1 MRKLHIDFESKTSRE
16 GAAHEL
22 RALEVSRSGDTDQ
35 MGQQIAALQS
45 WLSSRTPSS
54 RSSLSTVVELMHL
67 LMEATAQLNE
77 ALERA
82 QADEKTTK
90 QQSEL
95 VAMRWS
101 KEKERLQME
110 IEAYKHAIG
119 RQRERLMELESQP
132 VNPPDRR
139 AAPREAPD
147 VAIPNTPVTPAP
159 TAAPSLLIVP
169 VANDLGLQ
177 PPRPHYAS
185 SPLPSPIS
193 PATRSRKLPSP
204 NVASPRTRLPEP
216 PVGQTK
222 SLSQHEPS
230 TYPNEVR
237 SSSPASRLRIN
248 GALHGPR
255 ERAGLSRAPSLNGR
269 PPGAAPSAFLSEN
282 RPAPSS
288 TTHEFSPYLLPEMS
302 AAVAL
307 PRHSIPGSFGD
318 TTSINTNTTSNNAIS
333 SRRTSMPHF
342 SYAEAGSMGED
353 RKHDRISSQ
362 PSAWRHDSRDSQ
374 ENNGRRPSHPHY
386 PSADFTD
393 LGLSQYT
400 LPTSSSQSQS
410 HPYSQTS
417 REVPVAPD
425 TPTLSRKRALRRTRD
440 FSPAGLTGL
449 SQY

>member
-1 MRKLHIDFESKTSRE
+1 MRKLHIDFESKTARE

-82 QADEKTTK
+82 QVDEKTTK

-95 VAMRWS
+95 VAMQWS
-101 KEKERLQME
+101 KEKERLQRE

-216 PVGQTK
+216 P
-222 SLSQHEPS
+222 SDRPH
-230 TYPNEVR
+230 
-237 SSSPASRLRIN
+237 LR
-248 GALHGPR
+248 
-255 ERAGLSRAPSLNGR
+255 
-269 PPGAAPSAFLSEN
+269 
-282 RPAPSS
+282 
-288 TTHEFSPYLLPEMS
+288 
-302 AAVAL
+302 V
-307 PRHSIPGSFGD
+307 D
-318 TTSINTNTTSNNAIS
+318 
-333 SRRTSMPHF
+333 
-342 SYAEAGSMGED
+342 
-353 RKHDRISSQ
+353 
-362 PSAWRHDSRDSQ
+362 
-374 ENNGRRPSHPHY
+374 
-386 PSADFTD
+386 
-393 LGLSQYT
+393 
-400 LPTSSSQSQS
+400 
-410 HPYSQTS
+410 
-417 REVPVAPD
+417 
-425 TPTLSRKRALRRTRD
+425 
-440 FSPAGLTGL
+440 
-449 SQY
+449 